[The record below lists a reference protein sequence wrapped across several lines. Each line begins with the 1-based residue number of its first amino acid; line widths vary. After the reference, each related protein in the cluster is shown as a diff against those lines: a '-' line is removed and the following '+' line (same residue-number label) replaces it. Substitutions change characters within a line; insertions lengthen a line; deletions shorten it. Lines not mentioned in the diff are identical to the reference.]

1 MNRHQPGPLPRE
13 LTRSAGII
21 SPMKLLKPSE
31 YQAAAEAAFSA
42 VAQEIAA
49 LLPDAAVEHIGASA
63 IAGCVS
69 KGDLDICVLVAA
81 QRHAQTVE
89 LLQGVGYVVKP
100 DTLRT
105 PELCM
110 LLSPRTDLDVALQLV
125 AKGSEFEF
133 FLHFRD
139 ALRASPG
146 LVEQYNQLKQRFA
159 GDGEERYREE
169 KSRFI
174 TQVLRPQ
181 KPPVDSAECSVAADR
196 HAQSGHSGNR
206 PLGH

>member
-1 MNRHQPGPLPRE
+1 
-13 LTRSAGII
+13 
-21 SPMKLLKPSE
+21 MKLLKPSE

-42 VAQEIAA
+42 VAQEIAG
-49 LLPDAAVEHIGASA
+49 LLPEAEVEHIGASA
-63 IAGCVS
+63 IAGSVS

-81 QRHAQTVE
+81 QRHARAVE
-89 LLQGVGYVVKP
+89 VLEGAGYVAKK

-110 LLSPRTDLDVALQLV
+110 LLSPRTDLDVALQVV

-139 ALRASPG
+139 TLRADPR
-146 LVEQYNQLKQRFA
+146 LVKQYNQLKQRFA
-159 GDGEERYREE
+159 PFGMERYREE

-174 TQVLRPQ
+174 NQVLHPQ
-181 KPPVDSAECSVAADR
+181 KPPIDSAECSVTADS
-196 HAQSGHSGNR
+196 HTQPGHSANS
-206 PLGH
+206 PLDH